1 MGSSK
6 IIMLSGIYLI
16 FGFYIKAY
24 NNVDEMMF
32 KSSVNAAS
40 MSQTEQL
47 AQTGVT
53 LAKSFMGGSA
63 TRTLATKTFVSGL
76 DTVRYSAAPGSLP
89 ASQTLVTSVASHYT
103 TIDVDGVPTIKV
115 VRKVTQTALMQYH
128 NSRWKQVRIFTTR
141 SYQDSF

>member
-24 NNVDEMMF
+24 HNVDEMVF
-32 KSSVNAAS
+32 KASVKAAS
-40 MSQTEQL
+40 MAQTEQL

-53 LAKSFMGGSA
+53 LAKSFLGGSA
-63 TRTLATKTFVSGL
+63 TRSLATQTFVSGL
-76 DTVRYSAAPGSLP
+76 DTVRYSAVPGSLP
-89 ASQTLVTSVASHYT
+89 SSQTMVTSVASHYT

-128 NSRWKQVRIFTTR
+128 NSRWKQLKIYTTR
-141 SYQDSF
+141 SYQDNF

>member
-16 FGFYIKAY
+16 FGFYIQSF
-24 NNVDEMMF
+24 NTVDEMMF
-32 KSSVNAAS
+32 KSSVKAAS
-40 MSQTEQL
+40 MAQTEQL

-53 LAKSFMGGSA
+53 LAKSFMGGTSG
-63 TRTLATKTFVSGL
+63 RTLSAKTFVSGL
-76 DTVRYSAAPGSLP
+76 DTVVYSAAPGTLP

-103 TIDVDGVPTIKV
+103 TVDIDGVPTVKV

-128 NSRWKQVRIFTTR
+128 NSRWKQLKIYTTR
-141 SYQDSF
+141 DYQDTF